1 MPSVSP
7 QERIATFQL
16 QRFDG
21 GLNLRDAPTEIA
33 PSESPDCMNV
43 TLNERG
49 GVESRLGLLN
59 LNAASPLPAAPS
71 YLYYSTVA
79 DALIAYIP
87 SAVGNGWIYKSINGG
102 ATWTVV
108 WGFTADA
115 EAAIVDFKN
124 RVVVVNTLD
133 GVYSFPSDLSAP
145 THTVGGAA
153 NMDEVRGSAV
163 AVWQNRLFVTG
174 DVREDATHSQTR
186 VWKSNIGSEQLWTVA
201 TDFNDIREVDTKPCT
216 AIGAGVGMDVTGKPT
231 LLIFKET
238 SMYRMNDSTTMAYT
252 TLHSKGAGAAS
263 AKAVATNLGRICSIN
278 REGIW
283 VTDGLAIPIRVS
295 DKLAPLFTQDGID
308 YANFSKWSAAAYR
321 DRVVFTLVRAGATSP
336 NLMLEYHPEL
346 GWTVPHTFPF
356 GIGVMAPYTKQTNK
370 LFGATAA
377 FGQVYS
383 VFTGGTD
390 DGVAIAAR
398 YQTPWAPLVSGDEAR
413 LRYLR
418 AYGRGQLTAQLRSD
432 FVTIGEDYA
441 LDFGEGT
448 GFVWDTGIWD
458 VGLWGEPATEGNAD
472 TALDQVCKHV
482 SLMLSATTT
491 DSGERAPLLGDGIAP
506 EVGSWAIY
514 GVKLDYIQLGT

>member
-33 PSESPDCMNV
+33 PNESPDCMNV

-49 GVESRLGLLN
+49 GIESRLGLLK
-59 LNAASPLPAAPS
+59 LNAASLLPVAPS

-79 DALIAYIP
+79 DALLAYVP
-87 SAVGNGWIYKSINGG
+87 SDGGVGKLYKSTDGG
-102 ATWTVV
+102 VTWSVAYST
-108 WGFTADA
+108 FTAGA
-115 EAAIVDFKN
+115 EAAIIDFKN

-145 THTVGGAA
+145 THTAGGSA
-153 NMDEVRGSAV
+153 NMDEVRGSAI

-174 DVREDATHSQTR
+174 DIREDSTHSQSR
-186 VWKSNIGSEQLWTVA
+186 VWKSNIGSELLWTVG
-201 TDFNDIREVDTKPCT
+201 TDFNDIREVDTKICT
-216 AIGAGVGMDVTGKPT
+216 AIGGGVGIDVTGKPT

-308 YANFSKWSAAAYR
+308 YVNFSKWSAAAYR
-321 DRVVFTLVRAGATSP
+321 DRVVFTIVRAGASSP

-346 GWTVPHTFPF
+346 GWTVPH
-356 GIGVMAPYTKQTNK
+356 GLAIGVMVPYTKQTNK
-370 LFGATAA
+370 LFGAAA
-377 FGQVYS
+377 VGGQVYN

-390 DGVAIAAR
+390 DGTAIAAR

-418 AYGRGQLTAQLRSD
+418 AYGRGQLTAQLRAD
-432 FVTIGEDYA
+432 FVTIGEDYS
-441 LDFGEGT
+441 LDFNDGI
-448 GFVWDTGIWD
+448 GFVWG
-458 VGLWGEPATEGNAD
+458 VGLWGVGVWSEPVSEGNAD

-482 SLMLSATTT
+482 SLMLSATTS
-491 DSGERAPLLGDGIAP
+491 DSGVRAPLLGDGIAA
-506 EVGSWAIY
+506 EIGSWAIY
-514 GVKLDYIQLGT
+514 GVKLDYVQLGT

>member
-1 MPSVSP
+1 MPSVQP
-7 QERIATFQL
+7 QLRIATFQL

-33 PSESPDCMNV
+33 PNESPDCMNV

-49 GVESRLGLLN
+49 GVESRLGLLK
-59 LNAASPLPAAPS
+59 LNAASLLPAAPS
-71 YLYYSTVA
+71 YLYYSVVA
-79 DALIAYIP
+79 DALLAYV
-87 SAVGNGWIYKSINGG
+87 STNAGFGHLYKSTNGG
-102 ATWTVV
+102 STWSAAYST
-108 WGFTADA
+108 FTAGA
-115 EAAIVDFKN
+115 EAAIIDFKN

-145 THTVGGAA
+145 AHTAGGSA
-153 NMDEVRGSAV
+153 NMDEVRGSAI

-174 DVREDATHSQTR
+174 DIREDATHSQTR
-186 VWKSNIGSEQLWTVA
+186 VWKSNIGNEQLWTVS
-201 TDFNDIREVDTKPCT
+201 TDFNDIREVDTQRCT

-263 AKAVATNLGRICSIN
+263 SKAVATNLGRICSIN

-321 DRVVFTLVRAGATSP
+321 DRVVFTVVRAGGSSP

-346 GWTVPHTFPF
+346 GWTVPHDL
-356 GIGVMAPYTKQTNK
+356 GVGVMSPYTKQTAK
-370 LFGATAA
+370 LFGAAA
-377 FGQVYS
+377 AGGQIYS

-390 DGVAIAAR
+390 DGTAIDAR

-432 FVTIGEDYA
+432 FVTIGEDYP
-441 LDFGEGT
+441 LDFGEGS
-448 GFVWDTGIWD
+448 GFVWDVDVWD

-472 TALDQVCKHV
+472 TPLDQVCKHV

-491 DSGERAPLLGDGIAP
+491 DSGERAPLLGDGVAP

-514 GVKLDYIQLGT
+514 GVKLDYVQLGT